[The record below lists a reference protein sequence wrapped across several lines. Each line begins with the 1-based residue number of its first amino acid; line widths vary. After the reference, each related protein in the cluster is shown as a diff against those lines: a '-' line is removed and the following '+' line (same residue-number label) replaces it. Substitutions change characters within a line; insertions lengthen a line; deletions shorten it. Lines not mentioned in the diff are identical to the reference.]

1 MPSAYLEQKLEIE
14 TFTACTKAVVDEDPI
29 LRPVRAAGHDI
40 ACIADDEFQCS
51 VKLVIYQRVA
61 PNRCRC
67 RAMFRR
73 GLHPRFAPG
82 AQTGGGSEPFLNA
95 GFDDDWRL
103 QCLCDG
109 SSQSAVLD
117 STMKFVSAPYE
128 PTLTYFLSA
137 RARLPTTVRLSFQ
150 RWTSERLGRLR
161 SFGPRVPSSRLA
173 PR

>member
-95 GFDDDWRL
+95 
-103 QCLCDG
+103 
-109 SSQSAVLD
+109 
-117 STMKFVSAPYE
+117 
-128 PTLTYFLSA
+128 